1 MRVFKACITIM
12 KRRALTFIVYLI
24 VFLLL
29 CVVITAMSAQK
40 SGGGFEAVKPTYTFI
55 NRDTDSELI
64 RGLKAYL
71 DTHASEVPLAD
82 EKEALQDA
90 SFFHASDYIL
100 IVPQGFAASVYGGD
114 ARPLQTVT
122 VPDSANGYY
131 VDRLVNQYL
140 RLDRNYAL
148 ARPDESAAQR
158 SAAVLADLSRQSQ
171 VEKSTFAA
179 AQPFDESYRMY
190 VRMQGYILIV
200 LVLLLIS
207 TVFIVFRRPDLN
219 RRILASP
226 LKPGSMYAQMLLYG
240 AIVSIAAWLALQALG
255 YVIYGPRLAG
265 VDIRTLALINL
276 NTLVYTAVALA
287 LALLSSTFLKSFTM
301 QNALANFLS
310 LGLSFLGGAFVPLEL
325 FGPGMITA
333 AKFTPTYWYITA
345 LDQLIALRRFDWA
358 ALAPVISAMLMQLGF
373 ALAIS
378 CIAMVLAK
386 YKNRSEGAY
395 QSAKTELDA

>member
-148 ARPDESAAQR
+148 ARPDESAMDAPNIPNEPR
-158 SAAVLADLSRQSQ
+158 DASSA
-171 VEKSTFAA
+171 
-179 AQPFDESYRMY
+179 
-190 VRMQGYILIV
+190 
-200 LVLLLIS
+200 
-207 TVFIVFRRPDLN
+207 
-219 RRILASP
+219 
-226 LKPGSMYAQMLLYG
+226 
-240 AIVSIAAWLALQALG
+240 
-255 YVIYGPRLAG
+255 
-265 VDIRTLALINL
+265 
-276 NTLVYTAVALA
+276 
-287 LALLSSTFLKSFTM
+287 
-301 QNALANFLS
+301 
-310 LGLSFLGGAFVPLEL
+310 
-325 FGPGMITA
+325 
-333 AKFTPTYWYITA
+333 
-345 LDQLIALRRFDWA
+345 
-358 ALAPVISAMLMQLGF
+358 
-373 ALAIS
+373 S
-378 CIAMVLAK
+378 CIASALYEISTMDVPDANS
-386 YKNRSEGAY
+386 YKI
-395 QSAKTELDA
+395 